1 LPALFLL
8 PEAVAGCVL
17 LAYSARLS
25 VGQGLLVLRR
35 GQQRLDIALKDIA
48 AVRLWRLPTPGR
60 GLTLHLKSALSPTY
74 HLATA
79 DPARTGRRAGGGG
92 RPVHVGRKPRRARRA
107 TPKRWRSVRRG
118 RLDSPWVKFLLF
130 PLLLAL
136 PAFHLH
142 QNIAYGGWLRRASTP
157 SVLRAYGL
165 TFAIWWATWS
175 MGVVLCAAA
184 LRAVVEAA
192 TLLTLAVHLPQ
203 TAAVRATLERMALA
217 VLYLGLPG
225 WLLLHASW

>member
-1 LPALFLL
+1 M
-8 PEAVAGCVL
+8 
-17 LAYSARLS
+17 
-25 VGQGLLVLRR
+25 
-35 GQQRLDIALKDIA
+35 
-48 AVRLWRLPTPGR
+48 
-60 GLTLHLKSALSPTY
+60 
-74 HLATA
+74 
-79 DPARTGRRAGGGG
+79 
-92 RPVHVGRKPRRARRA
+92 
-107 TPKRWRSVRRG
+107 RRG
-118 RLDSPWVKFLLF
+118 RFDSPWVRFLLF

-142 QNIAYGGWLRRASTP
+142 QNIAYGGWFGEFYTFGLK
-157 SVLRAYGL
+157 AYGL
-165 TFAIWWATWS
+165 TFALWWASWT

-192 TLLTLAVHLPQ
+192 TLLTLAVHPPQ

>member
-1 LPALFLL
+1 MRAEAPSRAARYAQ
-8 PEAVAGCVL
+8 AVA
-17 LAYSARLS
+17 
-25 VGQGLLVLRR
+25 
-35 GQQRLDIALKDIA
+35 
-48 AVRLWRLPTPGR
+48 
-60 GLTLHLKSALSPTY
+60 
-74 HLATA
+74 
-79 DPARTGRRAGGGG
+79 
-92 RPVHVGRKPRRARRA
+92 
-107 TPKRWRSVRRG
+107 SVRRG
-118 RLDSPWVKFLLF
+118 RLDSPWLKFLLF

-142 QNIAYGGWLRRASTP
+142 QNIAYGGWFGEFYTFGLK
-157 SVLRAYGL
+157 AYGL
-165 TFAIWWATWS
+165 TFALWWASWT

>member
-1 LPALFLL
+1 
-8 PEAVAGCVL
+8 
-17 LAYSARLS
+17 
-25 VGQGLLVLRR
+25 
-35 GQQRLDIALKDIA
+35 
-48 AVRLWRLPTPGR
+48 
-60 GLTLHLKSALSPTY
+60 
-74 HLATA
+74 
-79 DPARTGRRAGGGG
+79 
-92 RPVHVGRKPRRARRA
+92 
-107 TPKRWRSVRRG
+107 
-118 RLDSPWVKFLLF
+118 VKFLLF
-130 PLLLAL
+130 PLLLAI

-142 QNIAYGGWLRRASTP
+142 QNIAYGGGFGELYTFGA
-157 SVLRAYGL
+157 RAYGL

-175 MGVVLCAAA
+175 IGVVLCAAA